1 MTALEVL
8 SMHSAV
14 LRGPVRI
21 ASAAALL
28 LAVTACS
35 GDLREAAPTAP
46 AASASEPAGRQG
58 TATPTAPPSAP
69 ASSSSITGRNTT
81 MDIRVTLDGRPVE
94 ATLNDSLAAR
104 DFAKLLPLALD
115 LTDFHGIERVADLPR
130 KLDTD
135 GAPEPTAAKI
145 GDIAYYAPWGN
156 LALFYKDGPSAS
168 ADLLILGHLDVGT
181 YQLGRAGRI
190 TIEAAP

>member
-1 MTALEVL
+1 
-8 SMHSAV
+8 MHSAV

-35 GDLREAAPTAP
+35 GAPREATP
-46 AASASEPAGRQG
+46 AATTASVSEPAGRQK
-58 TATPTAPPSAP
+58 TATPTAPPSP
-69 ASSSSITGRNTT
+69 SSTTGRNSA
-81 MDIRVTLDGRPVE
+81 MDIRVTLDGRPVK
-94 ATLNDSLAAR
+94 AILNDSPAAR

-130 KLDTD
+130 KLDTA
-135 GAPEPTAAKI
+135 GAPEPTAATT

-156 LALFYKDGPSAS
+156 LALFYQDGPAAS
-168 ADLLILGHLDVGT
+168 ADLLMLGHLDVSAD
-181 YQLGRAGRI
+181 QLGRAGRI
-190 TIEAAP
+190 TIDAAP